1 MGMRRL
7 GVALA
12 AACCLAL
19 PAAASAAPLEA
30 TIARDRYGVPHI
42 TARDE
47 AGLGYGYG
55 YALAQD
61 NLCVMEDTYMTV
73 RGQRARYLGP
83 DAKWT
88 FGGNGTTANNL
99 NSDFFF
105 QKIID
110 AGTVEKLLATP
121 PPAGPEPQVRALVRG
136 YVAGFNRRLAKL
148 GGAAG
153 VRDPACRGKPWVQ
166 PISEIDVWRHYFRL
180 VVLASSGAAIDG
192 IGSAQPPGAG
202 ARAAATSGASL
213 PSRAALTR
221 LGEAFGGLL
230 GGGSNAVALGGNAT
244 ASGRGMVLGNPH
256 FPWDGSE
263 RLYQSHLRI
272 PGTLDVSGASL
283 LGVPL
288 ILIGATRSL
297 AWSHTVSY
305 AYRFTPFQLTLAP
318 GDPTSYVVDGQTRK
332 MTPRTVTVEALAKD
346 GTLQKRTRT
355 LYDTEYGP
363 IFTSVVGQSLF
374 PWTPGS
380 AFALGDAN
388 ALNFRVMNHFLAV
401 DRAKSVRQVLRILK
415 SVQGVPWVNT
425 IAADSHGEALYAD
438 ISVVPDVPDDLAR
451 RCNTAVGVT
460 AYALLRLP
468 VLDGSRSSCGWERD
482 ADAVQ
487 PGAMGPAR
495 QPSLL
500 RRDYVINTND
510 SYWLANPQQRLEG
523 YPRIMGGERSV
534 RSLRGRM
541 GLKLL
546 GEATANGR
554 KLTLADLQGLL
565 FADRGLAAELWREPA
580 ARMCRELP
588 VVPTTSGPV
597 DVSKACP
604 VLEKWDGRDTLD
616 SPGAPLFRRFATRLL
631 GVAVPG
637 DPAQG
642 TQPAG
647 VFTTPFDP
655 AEPIATPSGLN
666 TANPAVRAALG
677 DAVRDLQQAGIPLD
691 APLRGVQYEERG
703 SERIPIHGGPGSLG
717 VFNAINTPW
726 VPKVG
731 WPSVPHGSSFI
742 MAAELTPGCPR
753 LRTNL
758 TYSQATDPTSPWYA
772 NGTRLYSAGK
782 WASPPACA
790 AALARAR
797 GLVVTR
803 LRRR

>member
-1 MGMRRL
+1 MGMRGL
-7 GVALA
+7 GVAIVV
-12 AACCLAL
+12 ACCLAL
-19 PAAASAAPLEA
+19 PAAAAAAPLEA

-47 AGLGYGYG
+47 ASLGYGYG

-73 RGQRARYLGP
+73 GAQRSRYLGP
-83 DAKWT
+83 DGSWS
-88 FGGNGTTANNL
+88 FRGNGTTANNL

-110 AGTVEKLLATP
+110 TRTVETLLAQ
-121 PPAGPEPQVRALVRG
+121 PAPNGPAPEVRRLVRG

-153 VRDPACRGKPWVQ
+153 VRDPACRGKPWVR
-166 PISEIDVWRHYFRL
+166 PISQIDVWRHFFRL

-192 IGSAQPPGAG
+192 IGSAQPPAG
-202 ARAAATSGASL
+202 GSARAASP
-213 PSRAALTR
+213 PSRAALAR
-221 LGEAFGGLL
+221 LGDAFGGLM
-230 GGGSNAVALGGNAT
+230 GGGSNAVALGGDAT

-272 PGTLDVSGASL
+272 PGKLDVSGASL

-288 ILIGATRSL
+288 VLIGATRSL

-332 MTPRTVTVEALAKD
+332 MTPRTVTVEALGKD
-346 GTLQKRTRT
+346 GALEKRTRT
-355 LYDTEYGP
+355 LYDSEYGP

-374 PWTPGS
+374 PWTPAS
-380 AFALGDAN
+380 AFALADAN
-388 ALNFRVMNHFLAV
+388 AANFRVMNHFFAV

-425 IAADSHGEALYAD
+425 IAADSRGEALYAD
-438 ISVVPDVPDDLAR
+438 ISVVPDVPDELAA
-451 RCNTAVGVT
+451 RCNTAVGVA

-468 VLDGSRSSCGWERD
+468 VLDGSRSSCGWARD
-482 ADAVQ
+482 ADAIQ

-495 QPSLL
+495 QPALL

-523 YPRIMGGERSV
+523 YPRIMGGERTV

-546 GEATANGR
+546 AEATANGR
-554 KLTLADLQGLL
+554 KLTLPDLQRLL

-580 ARMCRELP
+580 ARMCREAP
-588 VVPTTSGPV
+588 VAVTTSGPV

-631 GVAVPG
+631 GVAAPG

-655 AEPIATPSGLN
+655 DDPIATPSGLN
-666 TANPAVRAALG
+666 TANPEVRAALG
-677 DAVRDLQQAGIPLD
+677 DAVRDLQQAGIALD

-703 SERIPIHGGPGSLG
+703 AEKIPIHGGPGSLG

-726 VPKVG
+726 VPKLG

-742 MAAELTPGCPR
+742 MAAELTPGCPT

-758 TYSQATDPTSPWYA
+758 TYSQASDPTSPWYA
-772 NGTRLYSAGK
+772 NGTRLYASGG

-790 AALARAR
+790 SALARAS

-803 LRRR
+803 LRQKR